1 MRKSNSIMIN
11 EKIVDTVEKLQNT
24 SRNMPKVW
32 DGRSAILEM
41 KEGGSRQWRQMEWM
55 GFYFEFLCQKH
66 FDGIIDMPG
75 KKYDN
80 TEFDAF
86 REISWDFKSHA
97 ANTTNHTVIT
107 NDAEAIVNTISDY
120 GYYGVILA
128 IGEVEYNDEEKTF
141 KMWHDELKEGIS
153 KYEVNR
159 INRGAMSRR
168 RKTEFIL
175 SEIHFLCFN
184 TETLS
189 QCGGSFQKGFRNAD
203 GSPRR
208 EKVTVNIRKVPD
220 EALVAT
226 ENSWGTATHNV
237 LF

>member
-1 MRKSNSIMIN
+1 MIN
-11 EKIVDTVEKLQNT
+11 EKIVDTVEKLQNA

-41 KEGGSRQWRQMEWM
+41 KNAGSRQWRQMEWM
-55 GFYFEFLCQKH
+55 GFYFEFLCERH
-66 FDGIIDMPG
+66 FANIIDMPG
-75 KKYDN
+75 RKYGN
-80 TEFDAF
+80 TKFDAF
-86 REISWDFKSHA
+86 CEISWDFKAHA

-107 NDAEAIVNTISDY
+107 NDAEAIVNTISNY

-128 IGEVEYNDEEKTF
+128 IGEVEYNDEERTF
-141 KMWHDELKEGIS
+141 KRWHDELKEGIS

-175 SEIHFLCFN
+175 SEIHFACFD

-220 EALVAT
+220 VALVAT
-226 ENSWGTATHNV
+226 QN
-237 LF
+237 F